1 MIINKFVLW
10 LPKACKLTIV
20 CCCFFY
26 KVPVSETDDTQST
39 DTNILTNVTNA
50 TSTPSQ
56 SYDPGGCDIS
66 LHPKLSDTV
75 NVVRYAT
82 LVISAL
88 FFVEVCIV
96 GEKYIPKKPDK
107 NQMLPLPLAIVANF
121 WKCTLWP
128 HIL

>member
-1 MIINKFVLW
+1 MFVVVF
-10 LPKACKLTIV
+10 T
-20 CCCFFY
+20 
-26 KVPVSETDDTQST
+26 VPVSETDDTQSA

-50 TSTPSQ
+50 TSAPSQ

-66 LHPKLSDTV
+66 LHPRLNDTV

-96 GEKYIPKKPDK
+96 RKKVYMSKKADK
-107 NQMLPLPLAIVANF
+107 KNTCSA
-121 WKCTLWP
+121 K
-128 HIL
+128 